1 MTSRRIAY
9 AYYDPKWDKSTM
21 PIIVLNR
28 VEVEPLEYEAEMK
41 GYLHCPSCY
50 EPLLRVPGDPAVS
63 IMANGADALFRHYP
77 DEDAPYCRLRS
88 GIMVGKKYDNEAEAA
103 QAVEDGE
110 LIIISGF
117 KQERPQNNARQQD
130 EEHPE
135 PVETEFES
143 EDGPPVNVPAS
154 RHEGQTFHLPSK
166 VTSVQ
171 SLCTNFRQNYYR
183 DIHVAVGEHVYHY
196 VLAESLKEAAEI
208 DSEDDIPNFYFGEIV
223 RIDRFEH
230 TSHVFLR
237 HPRLVGNVDFRIS
250 ASNGDL
256 DARGITQANA
266 LRRILL
272 FFGKIDSCG
281 AGYWSK
287 DKTWGEIAVLPA
299 KYEDFLRAN
308 YRREEE

>member
-21 PIIVLNR
+21 PIVVLNR

-256 DARGITQANA
+256 DAR
-266 LRRILL
+266 
-272 FFGKIDSCG
+272 
-281 AGYWSK
+281 
-287 DKTWGEIAVLPA
+287 
-299 KYEDFLRAN
+299 
-308 YRREEE
+308 

>member
-9 AYYDPKWDKSTM
+9 AYYDPAWDKLTM
-21 PIIVLNR
+21 SILTLNR
-28 VEVEPLEYEAEMK
+28 TAVEPLEYEAEMK
-41 GYLHCPSCY
+41 GNLHCPSCY
-50 EPLLRVPGDPAVS
+50 EPLLRVPGDPAVA
-63 IMANGADALFRHYP
+63 IMSNGADALFRHFP
-77 DEDAPYCRLRS
+77 DGNAPYCRLRS
-88 GIMVGKKYDNEAEAA
+88 GIMVGKKYDSEAEAA
-103 QAVEDGE
+103 KAVEEGD

-117 KQERPQNNARQQD
+117 KQERPQNHGIQQD
-130 EEHPE
+130 QEHGE

-154 RHEGQTFHLPSK
+154 RHEGQTFNLPSK
-166 VTSVQ
+166 ITSVQ
-171 SLCTNFRQNYYR
+171 SLCANFRQNFYR
-183 DIHVAVGEHVYHY
+183 DIHVAAGEQVYHY
-196 VLAESLKEAAEI
+196 ILAECLKDAAEI
-208 DSEDDIPNFYFGEIV
+208 DNENDVPNFYFGEIV
-223 RIDRFEH
+223 SFLRYEH

-250 ASNGDL
+250 ARNEDL

-287 DKTWGEIAVLPA
+287 DKAWGEIALLPA
-299 KYEDFLRAN
+299 KYEDFLRTN
-308 YRREEE
+308 YKSNEE